1 MGQRCEVL
9 GPKEHLLCTNDFYG
23 LSLNLTDLL
32 PKGKL
37 KCKVHFPVAVQS
49 WDKDSSRLST
59 FENKL
64 FRKMTQRVLYCSKK
78 EIHLKKTGQ
87 AFITQNLKLRSMLD
101 YIGYALGIEKH
112 A

>member
-1 MGQRCEVL
+1 
-9 GPKEHLLCTNDFYG
+9 
-23 LSLNLTDLL
+23 
-32 PKGKL
+32 
-37 KCKVHFPVAVQS
+37 
-49 WDKDSSRLST
+49 
-59 FENKL
+59 
-64 FRKMTQRVLYCSKK
+64 MTQRVLYCSKK